1 MGLLSQL
8 FKAKVSATQYS
19 QTEKVRV
26 EYFNRRWQKLW
37 NIHQSVVKE
46 FLQPLEPLWNKMSR
60 NEYLKLNRYI
70 QDMND
75 WRDEI
80 NRNINNAT
88 QSHLSHYATAI
99 KKTAVKSMKLCQKYG
114 VYPDI
119 QSIEYVA
126 GEKTLYLNGKK
137 YYMFT

>member
-8 FKAKVSATQYS
+8 FKDRVSENRFS
-19 QTEKVRV
+19 QAEKARM
-26 EYFNRRWQKLW
+26 EYFNLRWQILW
-37 NIHQSVVKE
+37 DIHQSVVKD

-60 NEYLKLNRYI
+60 NEYLKLNGYI

-80 NRNINNAT
+80 NRHINNAT
-88 QSHLSHYATAI
+88 QSHLSRYATAI
-99 KKTAVKSMKLCQKYG
+99 KKAAMQSMQLCQKYG

-126 GEKTLYLNGKK
+126 SEKTLYLNGKK
-137 YYMFT
+137 YYTFI